1 MSHPDDI
8 ADPSFMSYNMYC
20 LRICIAEEGQFT
32 TEQVCQHEIDLM
44 GCQWVMPG
52 DYTNGTF
59 TECQAD
65 AALPPGW
72 YPQPDGSV
80 STFHQR
86 YTGTNSAGG
95 ATELWTIGV
104 TVTPSA
110 PFSTPSSSSCTTYPS
125 VSNGIPVASLG
136 ADAAFSWTGAVPDTS
151 GSAPTGTN
159 AAEPA
164 VATVTDANGEVHEST
179 GAPAAASQGNSD
191 IKSGAG
197 PSYVVAGA
205 SLVAMLAGVAAVV
218 L

>member
-1 MSHPDDI
+1 
-8 ADPSFMSYNMYC
+8 MSYNMFC

-32 TEQVCQHEIDLM
+32 TDQVCQHEIDLM

-59 TECQAD
+59 TECQAE

-72 YPQPDGSV
+72 YPQSDGSV

-86 YTGTNSAGG
+86 YTGTNSASGK
-95 ATELWTIGV
+95 TELWTIGV

-110 PFSTPSSSSCTTYPS
+110 PFSTPSSSQCTTFSS
-125 VSNGIPVASLG
+125 VGNGIPIESLTAG
-136 ADAAFSWTGAVPDTS
+136 AAFSWTGAVPDPNAL
-151 GSAPTGTN
+151 SAPTAAAN
-159 AAEPA
+159 AAAPE
-164 VATVTDANGEVHEST
+164 VKTVTDADGSVHEST
-179 GAPAAASQGNSD
+179 AAAKASQGSSNVNSA
-191 IKSGAG
+191 AG
-197 PSYVVAGA
+197 PAFVVAGA